1 MPSFFLKN
9 TKNGFLVTSHKVNS
23 IFLETKLDNP
33 PMIWLHKDVE
43 LKNGIKRN
51 IKWKVELKLGFVACD
66 DPELL
71 EYQFGDELP
80 ITITDNP
87 INKNDDLRTNTKKSL
102 IFFWTNPDRE

>member
-9 TKNGFLVTSHKVNS
+9 TKNGFLVTSHKVNPDFYQS
-23 IFLETKLDNP
+23 KFDSP

-43 LKNGIKRN
+43 FKNGIKRN
-51 IKWKVELKLGFVACD
+51 MKWKVELKLGFVACD

-87 INKNDDLRTNTKKSL
+87 INTIDDLKTNTKKLL
-102 IFFWTNPDRE
+102 ILFWANPDRE